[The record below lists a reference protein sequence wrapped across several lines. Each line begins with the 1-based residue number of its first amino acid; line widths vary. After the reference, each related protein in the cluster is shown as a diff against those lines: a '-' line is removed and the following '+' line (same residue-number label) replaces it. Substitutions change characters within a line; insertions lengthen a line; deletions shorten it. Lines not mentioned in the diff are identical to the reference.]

1 VYHRV
6 GVLNA
11 SILSDA
17 VSSLVGVAGVPALA
31 WESPGV
37 AGSATRR
44 DEASTLVDRA
54 LDRERDGL
62 APNAVVGELLALG
75 RVYERRGDREAR
87 ATVDAAVERYVGQ
100 VTGQLA
106 ERARRDSLTG
116 LLNHAAFHVQL
127 AAEIVRAKRYEGR
140 LAVALFDLD
149 RFKETNDRLG
159 HQEGDRLLRE
169 FARALAVTARESDSV
184 GRLGGD
190 EFGALLL
197 ETEPKRLAA
206 FLDRLYERL
215 PAEIAVS
222 AGAAFF
228 PGESSRP
235 EQLVALADR
244 RLYAHKAARAA

>member
-1 VYHRV
+1 MV
-6 GVLNA
+6 GAAA
-11 SILSDA
+11 S
-17 VSSLVGVAGVPALA
+17 A
-31 WESPGV
+31 WEFEGDFGADARS
-37 AGSATRR
+37 SRR
-44 DEASTLVDRA
+44 DDPVAALVRRA
-54 LDRERDGL
+54 QERERGGI

-75 RVYERRGDREAR
+75 RVYERRGDAEAR
-87 ATVDAAVERYVGQ
+87 ARVDAAVERYVAH
-100 VTGQLA
+100 VTGRLS

-116 LLNHAAFHVQL
+116 LLNHAAFHSQL
-127 AAEIVRAKRYEGR
+127 AAETARAQRYNGR
-140 LAVALFDLD
+140 LALALFDLD
-149 RFKETNDRLG
+149 RFKETNDRAG

-169 FARALAVTARESDSV
+169 FARALAATVRESDAV

-206 FLDRLYERL
+206 FLDRLYARL
-215 PAEIAVS
+215 PPEIAVS

-228 PGESSRP
+228 PTESSSP